1 MDDPSPVRIGLVG
14 AGRMGNLHAGHL
26 KTLGTAQVVAAC
38 DIIPERAEHLAAVW
52 NGRAY
57 TDYREMLDRESL
69 DAVYVC
75 TPTDCHGQ
83 IALDCVERGLHLFVE
98 KPLELDLAL
107 AGELVRRAE
116 AAGVIAT
123 TAFHWRYSRG
133 FQEAVRLVDG
143 RPVALVNLRWY
154 WTRPPIRWMWDR
166 NRAGGQIVD
175 QNIHLIDLS
184 QALAGDIVTVY
195 AAYNERQTNFD
206 EGFHNWDGYAV
217 TFHYRSG
224 AVGLCAGTY
233 ALFPEIQAGP
243 TADFALRD
251 ELIRVTDQGAARFTP
266 RGVEE
271 WRNQEPFHLGV
282 NRAFIQAV
290 RSRDPAHLHADLRT
304 GLYSTAVTLAAN
316 RSAQTG
322 HPVDVAEFL
331 REHGWDGPYTAA
343 PRLAQEA
350 SRG

>member
-1 MDDPSPVRIGLVG
+1 MDDQSPVRIGLVG

-38 DIIPERAEHLAAVW
+38 DIIPERAGHLAAVW
-52 NGRAY
+52 DGRAY
-57 TDYREMLDRESL
+57 TDYQEMLDRETL

-75 TPTDCHGQ
+75 TPTDCHGR
-83 IALDCVERGLHLFVE
+83 IALECVERGLHLFVE

-107 AGELVRRAE
+107 AG
-116 AAGVIAT
+116 
-123 TAFHWRYSRG
+123 
-133 FQEAVRLVDG
+133 
-143 RPVALVNLRWY
+143 
-154 WTRPPIRWMWDR
+154 
-166 NRAGGQIVD
+166 GGQIVD

-184 QALAGDIVTVY
+184 QVLAGDIVTVY

-243 TADFALRD
+243 TADFVLRD
-251 ELIRVTDQGAARFTP
+251 ELTRVTDQGAARFTP

-322 HPVDVAEFL
+322 RPVDVAEFL
-331 REHGWDGPYTAA
+331 REYGWDGPYTAA

-350 SRG
+350 VHG